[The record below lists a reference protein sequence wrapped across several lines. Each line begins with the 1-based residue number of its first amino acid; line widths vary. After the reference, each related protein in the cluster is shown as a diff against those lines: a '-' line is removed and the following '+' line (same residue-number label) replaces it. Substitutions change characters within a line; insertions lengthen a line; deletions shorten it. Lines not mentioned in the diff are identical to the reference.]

1 MKEKKISPAYRVA
14 KWFLR
19 LIYGKVESIGL
30 ENIPQEPAIYVSNHA
45 QLNGPISSELF
56 FPVERYTWC
65 VGDLLDKKDARPYV
79 FQDFWSQ
86 KPKRSQ
92 WYYKLMSYV
101 VAPILHFVDTN
112 ANTIGVYHDAR
123 LLSTFK
129 ETIRSLQEGKS
140 VVIFPEQDKP
150 HNGIVYDFQEH
161 FIDVAK
167 LYYKR
172 TGKEVL
178 FVPFYVAPRLRQMHF
193 GAPTRFSATA
203 DMDTERERI
212 RRYLMD
218 GITELARNLPEHTVV
233 PYRNIPRK
241 LYPKNTDWEVPAK

>member
-1 MKEKKISPAYRVA
+1 MPEKKISPMFRVV

-19 LIYGKVESIGL
+19 LFYGKVESFGNL
-30 ENIPQEPAIYVSNHA
+30 PQEPAIYVANHA
-45 QLNGPISSELF
+45 QLNGPISCELF
-56 FPVERYTWC
+56 FPTERYTWC
-65 VGDLLDKKDARPYV
+65 VGDLLDKKEARPYV

-92 WYYKLMSYV
+92 WYYKLASYV
-101 VAPILHFVDTN
+101 VAPLLHFVNKN
-112 ANTIGVYHDAR
+112 ADTIGVYRDVR

-129 ETIRSLQEGKS
+129 DTIRCLQEGKS

-150 HNGIVYDFQEH
+150 HNGIVYDFQAH

-193 GAPTRFSATA
+193 GEPVRFSATA

-212 RRYLMD
+212 RQYLMD
-218 GITELARNLPEHTVV
+218 SITDIARGLPEHTVV

-241 LYPKNTDWEVPAK
+241 LYPKNTDCEVFSS